1 MQTAYR
7 HTMTVVI
14 LVVVSVLIS
23 ACSPQRRQQAEM
35 TVRTADSLRAAG
47 QYYNASAALAEAVSA
62 LRPLRFFRR
71 NSYAHACYHYG
82 RLLIDSNH
90 PLPAVEQLL
99 QAEHYAPRD
108 YSLLGHVQ
116 TNLAYVCQLELRWM
130 VAYDLYETAGTNFIL
145 VGDTISYYYSLAS
158 MAFTS
163 TYLNRYDTTYTLL
176 NYIQSNCSDSSVI
189 RWAEVSL
196 MLLAMDRDYSEVI
209 ARANSLLAHGMHQS
223 LAELYKAKAFH
234 YLAENDSACY
244 YAQLVINNSSSLSDK
259 CNAYYILTNDDAKAD
274 TELLQQRA
282 STRADIQRE
291 MQHRQ
296 AELTQAVDYY
306 LQQQQISKR
315 RKIALFIGFFVLL
328 GVLCAVFV
336 LYSRRKKHKKDIISL
351 HKKNRTLQLSNQ
363 DLQQSNMHL
372 QSEQAEQYRQILS
385 DIESTCQTLLA
396 NPNWMKV
403 MQWDD
408 YKSLCRNINVRFYR
422 LEERLQ
428 AINSMKEQ
436 EVRLCVL
443 VLMNLSHKEIAGIL
457 RCSHTSIGRF
467 KENTAQ
473 KLGVHGGE
481 LRMRLLELLGA
492 K

>member
-1 MQTAYR
+1 MRTHAWIVS
-7 HTMTVVI
+7 VVI
-14 LVVVSVLIS
+14 ATLFV

-47 QYYNASAALAEAVSA
+47 QYYNDSAALAEAVST
-62 LRPLRFFRR
+62 LRPVRLFHP

-82 RLLIDSNH
+82 RMLIDANSPVIAMEQLLRAEQYAGTDYILRGRILTNIAYICQLEERWPLAYDIYQESGNCFLQGEDTIAYYIALHSMAKMSAYIPSYDSTFVLIDSIRSNC
-90 PLPAVEQLL
+90 PDSLIRIQAFVPAMQYYIRHKDYELAIQYADTLIKYKTL
-99 QAEHYAPRD
+99 YSFACLTKAQAYH
-108 YSLLGHVQ
+108 
-116 TNLAYVCQLELRWM
+116 
-130 VAYDLYETAGTNFIL
+130 
-145 VGDTISYYYSLAS
+145 
-158 MAFTS
+158 
-163 TYLNRYDTTYTLL
+163 YLN
-176 NYIQSNCSDSSVI
+176 Q
-189 RWAEVSL
+189 
-196 MLLAMDRDYSEVI
+196 
-209 ARANSLLAHGMHQS
+209 
-223 LAELYKAKAFH
+223 K
-234 YLAENDSACY
+234 DSACW
-244 YAQLVINNSSSLSDK
+244 YAEQVIAVDPILLNLR
-259 CNAYYILTNDDAKAD
+259 NAYYILANDDVNAD
-274 TELLQQRA
+274 KELIKQRA

-296 AELTQAVDYY
+296 AELTRTVE
-306 LQQQQISKR
+306 LMLHRQQMQR
-315 RKIALFIGFFVLL
+315 HRKIVLFIGIAAIIALLLIALLLFF
-328 GVLCAVFV
+328 
-336 LYSRRKKHKKDIISL
+336 RRRKHKKDIITL
-351 HKKNRTLQLSNQ
+351 HKKNKS
-363 DLQQSNMHL
+363 LQQTNQSL
-372 QSEQAEQYRQILS
+372 QQTNRDLLSEQEEQYRQIQS

-481 LRMRLLELLGA
+481 LRMRLLELLDA

>member
-1 MQTAYR
+1 MRT
-7 HTMTVVI
+7 HVWIVSVVI
-14 LVVVSVLIS
+14 ATLFV

-47 QYYNASAALAEAVSA
+47 QYYNDSAALAEAVSA

-82 RLLIDSNH
+82 RLLIDANS
-90 PLPAVEQLL
+90 PVIAMEQLL
-99 QAEHYAPRD
+99 RAEQYAGTD
-108 YSLLGHVQ
+108 YILRGRIL
-116 TNLAYVCQLELRWM
+116 TNIAYICQLEERWPL
-130 VAYDLYETAGTNFIL
+130 AYDIYQESGNCFLQGE
-145 VGDTISYYYSLAS
+145 DTIAYYIALHS
-158 MAFTS
+158 MAKMSAYIPSYDS
-163 TYLNRYDTTYTLL
+163 TFVLIDSIRSNCPDSLIRIQAFVPAMQYYIRHKDYELAIQYADTLIKYKTLYSFACLTKAQAYHYLN
-176 NYIQSNCSDSSVI
+176 Q
-189 RWAEVSL
+189 
-196 MLLAMDRDYSEVI
+196 
-209 ARANSLLAHGMHQS
+209 
-223 LAELYKAKAFH
+223 K
-234 YLAENDSACY
+234 DSACW
-244 YAQLVINNSSSLSDK
+244 YAEQVIAVDPILLNLR
-259 CNAYYILTNDDAKAD
+259 NAYYILVNDDVNAD
-274 TELLQQRA
+274 KELIKQRA

-296 AELTQAVDYY
+296 AELTRAVDYY

-328 GVLCAVFV
+328 GLLSAVLV

-363 DLQQSNMHL
+363 DLQQTNMHL

-457 RCSHTSIGRF
+457 HCSHTSIGRF

>member
-1 MQTAYR
+1 MRTHAWIVL
-7 HTMTVVI
+7 VVI
-14 LVVVSVLIS
+14 ATLFV

-47 QYYNASAALAEAVSA
+47 QYYNDSAALAEAVST
-62 LRPLRFFRR
+62 LRPVRLFHP

-82 RLLIDSNH
+82 RMLIDANSPVIAMEQLLRAEQYAGTDYILRGRILTNIAYICQLEERWAIAYNIYQQAGNSFLKGNDTEAYSISLYSMAMMSAYAKSYESTFVLIDSICSNSRDSKIRIDAFV
-90 PLPAVEQLL
+90 PAMQFYLRTHQYELAIQ
-99 QAEHYAPRD
+99 YAD
-108 YSLLGHVQ
+108 SLLKH
-116 TNLAYVCQLELRWM
+116 
-130 VAYDLYETAGTNFIL
+130 
-145 VGDTISYYYSLAS
+145 
-158 MAFTS
+158 
-163 TYLNRYDTTYTLL
+163 
-176 NYIQSNCSDSSVI
+176 
-189 RWAEVSL
+189 
-196 MLLAMDRDYSEVI
+196 
-209 ARANSLLAHGMHQS
+209 NSHQS
-223 LAELYKAKAFH
+223 ISWLTKAQAYHF
-234 YLAENDSACY
+234 LNQQDSACW
-244 YAQLVINNSSSLSDK
+244 YAEKVVAVDSILLNL
-259 CNAYYILTNDDAKAD
+259 CNAYYILANDDVNAD
-274 TELLQQRA
+274 KELIKQRA

-328 GVLCAVFV
+328 GLLSAVLV

-363 DLQQSNMHL
+363 DLQQTNMHL

-457 RCSHTSIGRF
+457 HCSHTSIGRF

>member
-1 MQTAYR
+1 MRTHAWIVS
-7 HTMTVVI
+7 VVI
-14 LVVVSVLIS
+14 ATLFV
-23 ACSPQRRQQAEM
+23 ACSPVSVHQAEM

-47 QYYNASAALAEAVSA
+47 QYYNDSAALAEAVSA
-62 LRPLRFFRR
+62 LRPVRLFHP

-82 RLLIDSNH
+82 RMLIDANSPVIAMEQLLRAEQYAGTDYILRGRILTNIAYICQLEERWPLAYDIYQESGNCFLQGEDTIAYYIALHSMAKMSAYIPSYDSTFVLIDSIRSNC
-90 PLPAVEQLL
+90 PDSLIRIQAFVPAMQYYIRHKDYELAIQYADTLIKYKTL
-99 QAEHYAPRD
+99 YSFACLTKAQAYH
-108 YSLLGHVQ
+108 
-116 TNLAYVCQLELRWM
+116 
-130 VAYDLYETAGTNFIL
+130 
-145 VGDTISYYYSLAS
+145 
-158 MAFTS
+158 
-163 TYLNRYDTTYTLL
+163 YLN
-176 NYIQSNCSDSSVI
+176 Q
-189 RWAEVSL
+189 
-196 MLLAMDRDYSEVI
+196 
-209 ARANSLLAHGMHQS
+209 
-223 LAELYKAKAFH
+223 K
-234 YLAENDSACY
+234 DSACW
-244 YAQLVINNSSSLSDK
+244 YAEQVIAVDPILLNLR
-259 CNAYYILTNDDAKAD
+259 NAYYILVNDDVNAD
-274 TELLQQRA
+274 KELIKQRA

-328 GVLCAVFV
+328 GVLSAVLV
-336 LYSRRKKHKKDIISL
+336 LYSSRKKHKKDIISL

-457 RCSHTSIGRF
+457 HCSHTSIGRF

>member
-1 MQTAYR
+1 MRTHAWIVS
-7 HTMTVVI
+7 VVI
-14 LVVVSVLIS
+14 ATLFV

-47 QYYNASAALAEAVSA
+47 QYYNDSAALAEAVST
-62 LRPLRFFRR
+62 LRPVRLFHP

-82 RLLIDSNH
+82 RMLIDANSPVIAMEQLLRAEQYAGTDYILRGRILTNIAYICQLEERWPLAYDIYQESGNCFLQGEDTIAYYIALHSMAKMSAYIPSYDSTFVLIDSIRSNC
-90 PLPAVEQLL
+90 PDSLIRIQAFVPAMQYYIRHKDYELAIQYADTLIKYKTL
-99 QAEHYAPRD
+99 YSFACLTKAQAYH
-108 YSLLGHVQ
+108 
-116 TNLAYVCQLELRWM
+116 
-130 VAYDLYETAGTNFIL
+130 
-145 VGDTISYYYSLAS
+145 
-158 MAFTS
+158 
-163 TYLNRYDTTYTLL
+163 YLN
-176 NYIQSNCSDSSVI
+176 Q
-189 RWAEVSL
+189 
-196 MLLAMDRDYSEVI
+196 
-209 ARANSLLAHGMHQS
+209 
-223 LAELYKAKAFH
+223 K
-234 YLAENDSACY
+234 DSACW
-244 YAQLVINNSSSLSDK
+244 YAEQVIAVDPILLNLR
-259 CNAYYILTNDDAKAD
+259 NAYYILVNDDVNAD
-274 TELLQQRA
+274 KELIKQRA

-296 AELTQAVDYY
+296 VELTQAVDYY

-315 RKIALFIGFFVLL
+315 RKIALFIGFFTLL

-363 DLQQSNMHL
+363 DLQQTNMHL